1 MAKKK
6 REIKPTIDKVEVIE
20 IDSVIEEIK
29 SELENGVVNLRY
41 LSNKYNKTINEII
54 NIKNK

>member
-6 REIKPTIDKVEVIE
+6 RETKPTVKKVEVI
-20 IDSVIEEIK
+20 DSAIEEIK
-29 SELENGVVNLRY
+29 SELDNGVTNLRF
-41 LSNKYNKTINEII
+41 LSNKYNKTIKEII